1 MKATIQLCTYNRA
14 ALLAR
19 VLDACADQTVEDDA
33 YEIVIVDDGST
44 DETRDVIEEARR
56 RATCALTVIRQRNAG
71 LARARN
77 AGIARAAGERIIFI
91 DDDVLPLPN
100 FVEAHLRGGAR
111 HPGAIVRGGAI
122 EVSDIDDLPP
132 PVWAITNYSGNY
144 FWTTNVSVPLA
155 TIRAI
160 GGFDESFSEYGWEDI
175 DVGLRLRAAGVRAVF
190 YPNASGLSFQAPS
203 SRDERG
209 QDGRTGPSAGAHGR
223 AARAPPS
230 PLARLSCDGNQSDA
244 ARLPCRTAGFAFRGA
259 LCAPAREPDGRSRT
273 KPRRGANGA
282 GVGERSL
289 LRRTGTPL
297 VRILLSRTDRIGDL
311 VLSTPAIATVRAS
324 FPAAHLAIVT
334 SEYNSV
340 VMERNDDVDELIV
353 LRNGV
358 GPRAF
363 GSRLRGYDVAVAL
376 APRAVDLKLI
386 GATRAPL
393 RVGYTYERRWF
404 ARLTAGFY
412 VNRTMISE
420 ADPELCERDPAR
432 IVRHEVVQLLDLVAS
447 AGARRRVWELRLD
460 VTDEDRTAVGELPR
474 DPIVLHLA
482 RRWFTSGSTL
492 EGTLAIVERLSA
504 LAPVVITC
512 ARDCEPMAPAFEG
525 SKSVARLLRSLPFH
539 KWAAVFERG
548 RVVVTVDTG
557 ATHVASAVRTPTV
570 VAFEH
575 RYFRLNSQE
584 WSPYG
589 VPHVLVRKPA
599 RADAVSISRFCDEIV
614 GGVARLMAT

>member
-1 MKATIQLCTYNRA
+1 M
-14 ALLAR
+14 
-19 VLDACADQTVEDDA
+19 
-33 YEIVIVDDGST
+33 
-44 DETRDVIEEARR
+44 
-56 RATCALTVIRQRNAG
+56 
-71 LARARN
+71 
-77 AGIARAAGERIIFI
+77 
-91 DDDVLPLPN
+91 
-100 FVEAHLRGGAR
+100 
-111 HPGAIVRGGAI
+111 
-122 EVSDIDDLPP
+122 
-132 PVWAITNYSGNY
+132 
-144 FWTTNVSVPLA
+144 
-155 TIRAI
+155 
-160 GGFDESFSEYGWEDI
+160 
-175 DVGLRLRAAGVRAVF
+175 
-190 YPNASGLSFQAPS
+190 
-203 SRDERG
+203 
-209 QDGRTGPSAGAHGR
+209 
-223 AARAPPS
+223 
-230 PLARLSCDGNQSDA
+230 
-244 ARLPCRTAGFAFRGA
+244 
-259 LCAPAREPDGRSRT
+259 
-273 KPRRGANGA
+273 
-282 GVGERSL
+282 
-289 LRRTGTPL
+289 
-297 VRILLSRTDRIGDL
+297 RILLSRTDRIGDL

-614 GGVARLMAT
+614 AGVARLMAS